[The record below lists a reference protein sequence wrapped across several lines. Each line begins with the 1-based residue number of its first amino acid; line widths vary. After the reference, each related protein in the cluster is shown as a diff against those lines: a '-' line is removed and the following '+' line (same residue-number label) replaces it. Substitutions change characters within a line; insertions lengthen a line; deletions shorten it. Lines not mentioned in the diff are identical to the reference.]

1 MGLSSQSVLLFDA
14 ASSAN
19 RFIDDFIWV
28 YILLIFVYVL
38 SSWIRVP
45 YSPWIRRIQDFLRD
59 VCEPYLRL
67 FRRLLPSFGRGGH
80 LSGDPDE
87 SGRRNLQRL
96 LTEKGG
102 ASMAYTPVELRHVRF
117 KRALFGYQRAPVDR
131 TIDEVADSFETV
143 WRERADYADRIEH
156 LQAELK
162 RHRELETLLRTTLTG
177 AEQTAHELKDQARR
191 EAALVLEEAHAEAR
205 RITRDALAERERL
218 GAETHRIKALLG
230 AALDAVGD
238 ADGEPR
244 AEAA

>member
-1 MGLSSQSVLLFDA
+1 MGLSPQSVLLFDA

-28 YILLIFVYVL
+28 YILLIFIYVL

-45 YSPWIRRIQDFLRD
+45 YSPCIRRVQDFLRD

-67 FRRLLPSFGRGGH
+67 FR
-80 LSGDPDE
+80 
-87 SGRRNLQRL
+87 RL

-102 ASMAYTPVELRHVRF
+102 ASMAYTPVELRHFRF
-117 KRALFGYQRAPVDR
+117 KRGLFGYQRAPVDR

-143 WRERADYADRIEH
+143 WRERADYADRIEQ

-230 AALDAVGD
+230 AALDAVDD
-238 ADGEPR
+238 ADAETR